1 MNTVLT
7 NEEQVIFTLR
17 SLYDSYGYSRFK
29 MSKFEEYD
37 LYARNKDFLISDSVI
52 TFNDADGKLLAL
64 KPDVTLSIIKNSDDT
79 KGVKK
84 VYYNEN
90 VYRVSKSTHSFKEIM
105 QVGLECIG
113 QIDDYCIAEVL
124 LLAAKS
130 LKSIS
135 EACVLDISHLG
146 IVSDIIDREGVSAD
160 IRSKLVKC
168 IGEKNEHDIYKVCDE
183 AGISEDC
190 CAALCSLC
198 SIYGSPKSVIE
209 RLKTMS
215 AVINPVMLNQ
225 LEVVTSALEKEGL
238 VDMLHIDFSVV
249 SDTKYY
255 NGIAFKGFVESVP
268 DAVLSGGQYD
278 RLMQKMGRKSGAVGF
293 AVYIDLLQRLNAA
306 DAPYDVDTLLLYDE
320 GCDIAKLLEAVAAL
334 NKEGFSVSAQ
344 KQLPDKITFR
354 RLLKFN
360 GNEVTEIENA

>member
-1 MNTVLT
+1 MNTLLT
-7 NEEQVIFTLR
+7 NEEKAIFNLR
-17 SLYDSYGYSRFK
+17 SLYEGYGYNRFK

-90 VYRVSKSTHSFKEIM
+90 VYRVAKGTHSFKEIM

-113 QIDDYCIAEVL
+113 DIDGYCIAEVL

-135 EACVLDISHLG
+135 ENSVLDISHLG
-146 IVSDIIDREGVSAD
+146 IVADIIDREVVSAD
-160 IRSKLVKC
+160 VKAKLVKC
-168 IGEKNEHDIYKVCDE
+168 IGEKNEHDIVKLCE
-183 AGISEDC
+183 QAGISDDC
-190 CAALCSLC
+190 SAALCALC
-198 SIYGSPKSVIE
+198 NTYGKPQSVLA
-209 RLKTMS
+209 RLKAMS
-215 AVINPVMLNQ
+215 AVINPFMLSE
-225 LEVVTSALEKEGL
+225 LEAVCLALENEGL
-238 VDMLHIDFSVV
+238 GDMLHIDFSVV
-249 SDTKYY
+249 SDINYY

-278 RLMQKMGRKSGAVGF
+278 RLMQKMGRKSGAIGF
-293 AVYIDLLQRLNAA
+293 AVYIDLLQRLNSA
-306 DAPYDVDTLLLYDE
+306 DKKYDVDTLLIYND
-320 GCDIAKLLEAVAAL
+320 GCDIAKLLETVAIL
-334 NKEGFSVSAQ
+334 GKEGSVSAQ
-344 KQLPDKITFR
+344 KQIPDKFTYR
-354 RLLKFN
+354 RLMKFD
-360 GNEVTEIENA
+360 GKDLRVF